1 MTKPKPPH
9 VKKGSAPY
17 APTPSQPNAVNSAYG
32 IGRMMRKWFVIGGGK
47 QKLNGTALG
56 RITFLANAK
65 KASYMTNSREKN
77 TLQM

>member
-1 MTKPKPPH
+1 
-9 VKKGSAPY
+9 
-17 APTPSQPNAVNSAYG
+17 
-32 IGRMMRKWFVIGGGK
+32 MMRKWFVIGGGK